1 MQAST
6 RKTRRE
12 TFDGQAAPLIT
23 PRPSLSHAVQPQRVS
38 CAMMRN
44 TPPPKEPPPP
54 LTDTCEAQ

>member
-1 MQAST
+1 MQVST

-12 TFDGQAAPLIT
+12 TFDGKAAPLIT

-44 TPPPKEPPPP
+44 TPPPKEPLPP
-54 LTDTCEAQ
+54 LTDT